1 MGWSDLKHDLQRFL
15 EWADVSVNCAETE
28 ARPALTVLALV
39 LKDQVDEGV
48 YRFVTPGELAP
59 AFDRHDDFGEAI
71 VCALGAS
78 DLFQLRQL

>member
-48 YRFVTPGELAP
+48 YRFVTPPRTILCTAHSFCSSST
-59 AFDRHDDFGEAI
+59 A
-71 VCALGAS
+71 
-78 DLFQLRQL
+78 